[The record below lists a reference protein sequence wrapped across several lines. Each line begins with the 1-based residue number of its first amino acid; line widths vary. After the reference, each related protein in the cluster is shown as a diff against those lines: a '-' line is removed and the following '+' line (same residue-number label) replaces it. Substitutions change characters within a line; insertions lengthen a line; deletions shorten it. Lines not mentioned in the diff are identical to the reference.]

1 MGRTEPAPLGRLA
14 YAVGVLG
21 LDLLGFRGRSDPHGF
36 RGALRP
42 LAVHAAVPGVTGRAV
57 ATGGALTGDTLTRAL
72 DRGRGRVEARDDRPQ
87 GFQLSENL
95 VHLGRSGTEW
105 SGTEWSGAGLRG
117 SV

>member
-42 LAVHAAVPGVTGRAV
+42 LAMHAAVPRVTGRAV

-72 DRGRGRVEARDDRPQ
+72 DRGRVEARDDRPQ

-95 VHLGRSGTEW
+95 VHLP
-105 SGTEWSGAGLRG
+105 
-117 SV
+117 